1 MLNLKNNIVIIIII
15 LPAIYFGYIGKST
28 EMGLA
33 IVAGAIVAAF
43 INIDKI
49 QRFKGAGFEAE
60 MRKMVEEG
68 YATIENLKELGKPII
83 KALFVNIT
91 HFNNIGSMA
100 LHKKHEVLDDLK
112 QILKRLF
119 LKDKELM
126 EIISVFP

>member
-28 EMGLA
+28 KMGL
-33 IVAGAIVAAF
+33 AIVAAF